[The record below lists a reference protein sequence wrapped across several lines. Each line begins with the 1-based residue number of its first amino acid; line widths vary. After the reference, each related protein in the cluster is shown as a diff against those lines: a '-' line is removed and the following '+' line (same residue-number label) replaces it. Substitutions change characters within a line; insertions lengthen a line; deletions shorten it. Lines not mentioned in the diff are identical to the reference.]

1 MARAQGSPE
10 MKGVSRR
17 HVMGRLM
24 GYLMASKVKFLS
36 IILCGAAGVGL
47 IVYAPKVLAKGT
59 NILFAG
65 VLNLML
71 ARMHVPAGTGK

>member
-1 MARAQGSPE
+1 
-10 MKGVSRR
+10 
-17 HVMGRLM
+17 MGRLM

-65 VLNLML
+65 VLNQIGR
-71 ARMHVPAGTGK
+71 AHV